1 MVKAINSNIRQISFT
16 QEERAMPMIVTVLGN
31 QDIFFLVYMLVYYTI
46 VIALYNS
53 LHSLHAY
60 QLDTFGIKVFW

>member
-1 MVKAINSNIRQISFT
+1 
-16 QEERAMPMIVTVLGN
+16 MIVTVLGN